1 MGRRR
6 GSAPRLWRVGLY
18 IRLSREDG
26 RTESLSVQNQRKIL
40 MDYLKEEFQGPWELE
55 EIFVDDG
62 LTGTDDSRESFQR
75 MIAAVKE
82 GAINCVVCKTLS
94 RAFRNYADQGY
105 FLEEFFPR
113 YRTRFISVGN
123 PRVDSFL
130 DPEAVQMGLEIPI
143 NGILNDRYAAKQTY
157 HFTVADPVR
166 GRHDHFIARVNQRSQ
181 RDIDHVL
188 CTAGDD
194 RLRRLILQT
203 VIRLHAVANR
213 LTQLDHTG
221 CGRIS
226 RFSVADRAHTRI
238 ADAVG
243 CGKIGLTG
251 AKADNVLPFCFHL
264 LRQCAD
270 SQRRGR
276 AHSGGNFG
284 QWLHRHTSFS

>member
-113 YRTRFISVGN
+113 YRTRFISVSN

-143 NGILNDRYAAKQTY
+143 NGILNDRYAAKTS
-157 HFTVADPVR
+157 ADVRRTLDMKRRRGEFIGSFAPYGYAKDPADHNRLVPDREAAKGR
-166 GRHDHFIARVNQRSQ
+166 GRGPSPASSTTGGSPTPRPTRPG
-181 RDIDHVL
+181 RGPA
-188 CTAGDD
+188 TAG
-194 RLRRLILQT
+194 LAPLG
-203 VIRLHAVANR
+203 
-213 LTQLDHTG
+213 TG
-221 CGRIS
+221 CGRRLPWGGSSKTPFTGGPWS
-226 RFSVADRAHTRI
+226 RA
-238 ADAVG
+238 G
-243 CGKIGLTG
+243 
-251 AKADNVLPFCFHL
+251 
-264 LRQCAD
+264 
-270 SQRRGR
+270 
-276 AHSGGNFG
+276 SG
-284 QWLHRHTSFS
+284 W

>member
-82 GAINCVVCKTLS
+82 GVINCVVCKTLS

-143 NGILNDRYAAKQTY
+143 NGILNDRYAAK
-157 HFTVADPVR
+157 P
-166 GRHDHFIARVNQRSQ
+166 
-181 RDIDHVL
+181 
-188 CTAGDD
+188 
-194 RLRRLILQT
+194 RRMSAAPWI
-203 VIRLHAVANR
+203 
-213 LTQLDHTG
+213 
-221 CGRIS
+221 
-226 RFSVADRAHTRI
+226 
-238 ADAVG
+238 
-243 CGKIGLTG
+243 
-251 AKADNVLPFCFHL
+251 
-264 LRQCAD
+264 
-270 SQRRGR
+270 
-276 AHSGGNFG
+276 
-284 QWLHRHTSFS
+284 